1 MTTRNGVLR
10 SIRNRPVV
18 LAALVAL
25 AAGVVAIGAPAIAAD
40 DPVTQDEVEIDQNHE
55 IDVTLEHAGGT
66 GLVPGEAQQY
76 ELVVEGAD
84 AGVQAYDGLIEIE
97 DTDVA
102 SFTDVEIT
110 AEDAGDEGPFD
121 NSEVVDESTLD
132 LETALGAAAFDGGD
146 EVVIAEVFIETDDG
160 LGPGDEQFTVEEWD
174 LTVSEMEVL
183 NDDGE
188 IYAGE
193 PTIDSQEL
201 GLFDFGDDG
210 NLARDNNGDGLVGD
224 ITGNEE
230 VDSGDALTLFF
241 NRDIP
246 EIDANPE
253 FFSFGED
260 PRDIQSIDSGNAL
273 TLFFERNIRDAGQ
286 IP

>member
-193 PTIDSQEL
+193 PTIDSQEV
-201 GLFDFGDDG
+201 GLFDFGDNG
-210 NLARDNNGDGLVGD
+210 ELAQDVTGDGLVDDLTATGD
-224 ITGNEE
+224 TGL
-230 VDSGDALTLFF
+230 GDALTLFDE
-241 NRDIP
+241 RDTLNENPFIP
-246 EIDANPE
+246 FFDFTGSGGVGLGDAL
-253 FFSFGED
+253 
-260 PRDIQSIDSGNAL
+260 Q
-273 TLFFERNIRDAGQ
+273 LFDRR
-286 IP
+286 

>member
-10 SIRNRPVV
+10 SIRDRPVV

-40 DPVTQDEVEIDQNHE
+40 DPVTQDEVETDQEHE

-66 GLVPGEAQQY
+66 GLVPGEAQRY

-84 AGVQAYDGLIEIE
+84 AGIQAYDGLIEIE

-102 SFTDVEIT
+102 SFTDVNTINGTTGEP
-110 AEDAGDEGPFD
+110 EELPFD
-121 NSEVVDESTLD
+121 NSTVDDSTLD
-132 LETALGAAAFDGGD
+132 LETALGDATFDGGD
-146 EVVIAEVFIETDDG
+146 AVIAELFIEADDG

-193 PTIDSQEL
+193 PTIDSQEV
-201 GLFDFGDDG
+201 GLFDFGDNG
-210 NLARDNNGDGLVGD
+210 ELAQDVTGDGLVDDLTATGD
-224 ITGNEE
+224 TGL
-230 VDSGDALTLFF
+230 GDALTLFDE
-241 NRDIP
+241 RDTLNENPFIP
-246 EIDANPE
+246 FFDFTGSGGVGLGDAL
-253 FFSFGED
+253 
-260 PRDIQSIDSGNAL
+260 Q
-273 TLFFERNIRDAGQ
+273 LFDRR
-286 IP
+286 